1 MKGASRYINGEVTR
15 FDQKNDGFKRPFWD
29 PEMARVLE
37 KFYNAAVPPK
47 NIPGYELKDQSAVN
61 ASWLLDSKFTDGNNG
76 GNQGLY
82 DWEWDGRFDFPRVPK
97 GCKTKEQDPHIL
109 TFQVKKM
116 ARFFGASL
124 CGICRVDERWLYSSA
139 FIGDMNG
146 GRIKNLNFPK
156 TCKYAVVLAF
166 EMDYEAIKYSPA
178 HPSSIAVGL
187 GYSKMAFTTGIL
199 AQYIRG
205 LGFQALPSGN
215 DTGLSIPLAIDSGL
229 GEIARNG
236 LLVTP
241 LFGPRIRLAKVFTDM
256 PMIQDAPIEFG
267 VWDFCRICKKCADQC
282 PSHSIEKEEAK
293 GKPHNISNRDGILK
307 WNVNAETCIS
317 WWAANGTDCSNCI
330 RVCPFNK
337 PAGVLHDLVRYG
349 IKHFKDLHRFFLWGD
364 DRMGYGKRA
373 KADEFWRF

>member
-1 MKGASRYINGEVTR
+1 MEGASRYINGEVIQ
-15 FDQKNDGFKRPFWD
+15 FNQKNDGFKRPFWD
-29 PEMARVLE
+29 PKMAQVRE
-37 KFYNAAVPPK
+37 KFYNATVPPK

-76 GNQGLY
+76 GKKGLY
-82 DWEWDGRFDFPRVPK
+82 EWEWDGRFDFPRVPK
-97 GCKTKEQDPHIL
+97 GCKTTEQDPEIL
-109 TFQVKKM
+109 TRQVKKM
-116 ARFFGASL
+116 ASFFGASL

-146 GRIKNLNFPK
+146 GRTQRLDFPK
-156 TCKYAVVLAF
+156 TCQYAVVLAF

-187 GYSKMAFTTGIL
+187 GYSKMAFTAGLL

-205 LGFQALPSGN
+205 LGFKALPSGN
-215 DTGLSIPLAIDSGL
+215 DTACSIPLAIDAGL

-241 LFGPRIRLAKVFTDM
+241 AFGPRIRLAKIFTDM
-256 PMIQDAPIEFG
+256 PLIADTPIEFG
-267 VWDFCRICKKCADQC
+267 VWEFCRICKKCADRC
-282 PSHSIEKEEAK
+282 PSNSIEKNDAK
-293 GKPHNISNRDGILK
+293 GTPHNISNRDGILK
-307 WNVNAETCIS
+307 WNVNAETCLS

-349 IKHFKDLHRFFLWGD
+349 IKQFKGLHRFFLWGD
-364 DRMGYGKRA
+364 DQMGYGKRA
-373 KADEFWRF
+373 KADQFWKT